1 MNEYSRSD
9 VKPRTLAAQALGSIE
24 PSTKAIVPPVHLAT
38 TFIRDADNQ
47 YRAGF
52 SYGRPDN
59 ATVRQAEAVI
69 AALEGAA
76 DAKLFGAGMA
86 AAIAVVLALDPPAH
100 IVAPTVMYWGLR
112 RWFVDEAPR
121 FGYRVT
127 LVDTGDP
134 AALRAAIRPGAT
146 KLVWIETPANPLW
159 TVTDVAAAAEIAH
172 AAGAVLGVDCT
183 VATPILMRPLAL
195 GADIVM
201 HSATKYLN
209 GHSDVIA
216 GALATARSDALWTRI
231 ETVRTGHGA
240 ILGPFE
246 AWLLLRGM
254 RTLDVRVRAQ
264 SQAALELAKRLVT
277 HREVDHVLYPG
288 LPHHPGHA
296 IAARQMNGGFGG
308 MLSIRVKGGERA
320 AIATAA
326 RVNLWKR
333 ATSLGGVESL
343 IEHRASIEGPTS
355 PCPADL
361 LRLSVGLEDVDDLYA
376 DLDRALRGANE

>member
-1 MNEYSRSD
+1 MDEYSRSD

-38 TFIRDADNQ
+38 TFIRDPDNQ

-127 LVDTGDP
+127 LVDSSDP
-134 AALRAAIRPGAT
+134 AALRAAVRPGAT

-172 AAGAVLGVDCT
+172 GAGAILGIDST
-183 VATPILMRPLAL
+183 VATPILARPLTL

-296 IAARQMNGGFGG
+296 IAARQMTGGFGG
-308 MLSIRVKGGERA
+308 MLSIRVKGGEQA

-376 DLDRALRGANE
+376 DLDRALRAANE